1 MTTMTTKLLAVSGS
15 SRIAGN
21 TTLLLEEALKAA
33 AGRAQ
38 TELVELAA
46 FGPAGRRRDG
56 ALEEVVHKMREADA
70 LLLGTPSHFGMPA
83 ARLKAVLDA
92 TWDDAKKGALA
103 GKPVASLAVES
114 ESGGELAAMGLA
126 HFCAVHRMAYVGYVV
141 GRASKEREIL
151 MDLRAIREARA
162 LASRVVDLLET
173 RRR

>member
-1 MTTMTTKLLAVSGS
+1 MTWRILAISGS
-15 SRIAGN
+15 SREGGN
-21 TTLLLEEALKAA
+21 TTLLLEEALKSA
-33 AGRAQ
+33 AGRVE

-46 FGPAGRRRDG
+46 FGPAGRRQEG
-56 ALEEVVHKMREADA
+56 ALEAVVQKMRDADA
-70 LLLGTPSHFGMPA
+70 MLLGTPSHFGMPA

-103 GKPVASLAVES
+103 GKPAASFAVES

-141 GRASKEREIL
+141 GRATKEREIL
-151 MDLRAIREARA
+151 MDPRAVREARTLCA
-162 LASRVVDLLET
+162 RVVDLLEM

>member
-1 MTTMTTKLLAVSGS
+1 MKLLAVSGS
-15 SRIAGN
+15 GRVGGN

-33 AGRAQ
+33 AGRVE

-46 FGPAGRRRDG
+46 FGPAGRREEG
-56 ALEEVVHKMREADA
+56 ALETVVQKMREADA

-92 TWDDAKKGALA
+92 TWEDAKRGAFA
-103 GKPVASLAVES
+103 GKPAASFAVEA

-141 GRASKEREIL
+141 GRASREREIL
-151 MDLRAIREARA
+151 MDLRATREART
-162 LASRVVDLLET
+162 LAARVVDLLVL
-173 RRR
+173 RRP

>member
-1 MTTMTTKLLAVSGS
+1 MRLLAVSGS
-15 SRIAGN
+15 GRVGGN
-21 TTLLLEEALKAA
+21 TTLLLEEALKGA

-46 FGPAGRRRDG
+46 YGPAGRRREG
-56 ALEEVVHKMREADA
+56 ALEEIVQKMRDADA

-92 TWDDAKKGALA
+92 TWDDAKRGSLA
-103 GKPVASLAVES
+103 GKPAASFAVEA

-151 MDLRAIREARA
+151 MDLRAIRDAKA
-162 LASRVVDLLET
+162 LASRVVDLLEAK
-173 RRR
+173 RR

>member
-1 MTTMTTKLLAVSGS
+1 MRLVAVSGS
-15 SRIAGN
+15 GRVGGN

-33 AGRAQ
+33 AGRID

-46 FGPAGRRRDG
+46 LGPPGRREEG
-56 ALEEVVHKMREADA
+56 ALERVVQKMRDADA

-83 ARLKAVLDA
+83 ARLKAILDA
-92 TWDDAKKGALA
+92 TWEDAKRGAFA
-103 GKPVASLAVES
+103 GKPAASLAVEA

-151 MDLRAIREARA
+151 MDLRAIREART
-162 LASRVVDLLET
+162 LASRVVDMLEL

>member
-1 MTTMTTKLLAVSGS
+1 MKVLGVSGS
-15 SRIAGN
+15 GREGGN
-21 TTLLLEEALKAA
+21 TTLLLEEALKAV

-46 FGPAGRRRDG
+46 YGPAGRRREG
-56 ALEEVVHKMREADA
+56 ALEEVVQKMRDADA
-70 LLLGTPSHFGMPA
+70 ILLGTPSHFGMPA

-92 TWDDAKKGALA
+92 TWDDAKRGALA
-103 GKPVASLAVES
+103 GKPAASFAVES

-141 GRASKEREIL
+141 GRASREREIL
-151 MDLRAIREARA
+151 MDLRAIREART
-162 LASRVVDLLET
+162 LAARVGDLLEL

>member
-1 MTTMTTKLLAVSGS
+1 MKLLAVSGS
-15 SRIAGN
+15 SRPGGN

-33 AGRAQ
+33 AGRVD
-38 TELVELAA
+38 TELIELAS
-46 FGPAGRRRDG
+46 FGPAGRRREG
-56 ALEEVVHKMREADA
+56 ALEEVVQKIRDADA

-103 GKPVASLAVES
+103 GKPCASLAVEA

-151 MDLRAIREARA
+151 HDLRAIREARA
-162 LASRVVDLLET
+162 LASRVVDLLESKK
-173 RRR
+173 R